1 LALGLS
7 VYAEGILNFV
17 QEIAGVSIDPQGIQ
31 ISDFYYYALFT
42 TLIALT
48 VLQKLHHLKK
58 EKKYNKHIT
67 KIKCA
72 Q

>member
-1 LALGLS
+1 MT
-7 VYAEGILNFV
+7 ILQKRDN
-17 QEIAGVSIDPQGIQ
+17 IDSD
-31 ISDFYYYALFT
+31 SDFYYYALLT

-58 EKKYNKHIT
+58 EKKYNKYIT